1 MSSYIL
7 QGPVGEMGFCDVCGS
22 HLKETAEG
30 FLCPKCG
37 RLVRFRSEVRGQSVQ
52 KAFSDAVY
60 VIDDPQDNR
69 VKVSRVCPNCG
80 NGEAL
85 RLISSVSG
93 EHAGVRQE
101 RTVDH
106 FRCTKCSHFWVES
119 S

>member
-1 MSSYIL
+1 M
-7 QGPVGEMGFCDVCGS
+7 
-22 HLKETAEG
+22 
-30 FLCPKCG
+30 
-37 RLVRFRSEVRGQSVQ
+37 Q

-60 VIDDPQDNR
+60 VIDGPQDNR
-69 VKVSRVCPNCG
+69 IKVSRVCPNCG

-106 FRCTKCSHFWVES
+106 FRCTKCSHSWGES